1 MFARMWDSQNCGK
14 PDELSTLTKNR
25 NGAVVFLLPWPS
37 SGKALS
43 TKRSGM
49 LESGPEKKI
58 ILTSPVKTL
67 SLNFWVQTE
76 KYHVQIQQY
85 KTIGKV
91 LAN

>member
-37 SGKALS
+37 SGKAPS

-49 LESGPEKKI
+49 LESGPEKMY
-58 ILTSPVKTL
+58 SHHPVKNI

-76 KYHVQIQQY
+76 KYHVQI
-85 KTIGKV
+85 KPLGKS
-91 LAN
+91 